1 MFELETIVK
10 AFANDADRESD
21 VTISLDSAREII
33 EQFKTVRTALRRIVS
48 LEERNVPKYAQQI
61 AHEGLRSSHS

>member
-10 AFANDADRESD
+10 GFAAGADRESD

-33 EQFKTVRTALRRIVS
+33 KQFKTVRTALRRIVS
-48 LEERNVPKYAQQI
+48 LEEKNVSKYAQQI
-61 AHEGLRSSHS
+61 ANEGLWDSH